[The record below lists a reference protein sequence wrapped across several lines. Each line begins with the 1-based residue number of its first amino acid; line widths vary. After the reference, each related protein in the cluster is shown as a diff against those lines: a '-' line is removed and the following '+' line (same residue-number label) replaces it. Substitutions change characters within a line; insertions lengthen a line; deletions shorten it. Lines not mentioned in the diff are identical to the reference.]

1 MKTPAA
7 TAQRL
12 TSPRH
17 YRALREL
24 LKGPQTVRQLLFTAG
39 GNGIPQ
45 LIASLRSKGLVIATV
60 DRKGRDRDQ
69 RPVMYCQY
77 ILHRDSHKLAE
88 QLIQEYL
95 TGTTG

>member
-17 YRALREL
+17 YRAVREL
-24 LKGPQTVRQLLFTAG
+24 LKGPCTVRQLLDTVG

-45 LIASLRSKGLVIATV
+45 LVAALRLKGLSITTV
-60 DRKGRDRDQ
+60 NRKGRDRDQ
-69 RPVMYCQY
+69 RPVTYCQY
-77 ILHRDSHKLAE
+77 ILNKNSHGLAE
-88 QLIQEYL
+88 RLLQEYL
-95 TGTTG
+95 TGNTG